1 MAAEVVFWC
10 VVVARFGLPL
20 LIPKFPLPGIL
31 GCLVLDAADQTIF
44 QAFGYDPP
52 FYQSYDKAMDV
63 FYLSIAYLAS
73 LRNWTNQAAV
83 GISRFLFFYRQ
94 IGAVAF
100 ELTGLRWLLLVFP
113 NTFEYFFIAYEV
125 VRSRWNPDRFSRRF
139 WVLVAAAIWIF
150 VKLPQEYW
158 VHVAQLDFT
167 DTVRDV
173 AWFGPAVVV
182 ALLGLVAIVS
192 FVVWPR
198 LAPAD
203 WRWKLAADPLP
214 AGIDES
220 RERVA
225 FQAAHRKVFDM
236 TVVEKTF
243 LIGLISIIYGEV
255 LPGVDASSLQLF
267 LGIAFFAVLN
277 SAIGLWS
284 ARRGH
289 SWESA
294 GVSFL
299 VVFATNIVVVVVEDL
314 LLSRAQGDLP
324 LADTL
329 FFIFLFSLLTM
340 LYDRYRPINDYRVA
354 AAEAEAAAATPEISD
369 QVETDGPVEI
379 DRRDEAVVERRAE
392 LDD

>member
-182 ALLGLVAIVS
+182 ALLALVAIVW

-214 AGIDES
+214 AAIDES

-354 AAEAEAAAATPEISD
+354 AAEAEAAAATAETSD
-369 QVETDGPVEI
+369 PVETDGPVDI